1 MLKVY
6 KVAWSGLE
14 FHVETFNTLKESIQF
29 LDEHKEYSLII
40 KDHNEKTLK
49 EQISNGNY

>member
-1 MLKVY
+1 MFKVY
-6 KVAWSGLE
+6 NVSWAGLQ
-14 FHVETFNTLKESIQF
+14 FHVATFNTLKESVQF
-29 LDEHKEYSLII
+29 LDDHKDYTLII